1 MPELGKTGATIQ
13 DAARGMKK
21 TAEKPKAHVEKV
33 ADLALSIAKKYIS
46 KEPETVVGVEEEKG
60 EWKVTVEAVERKAV
74 PDTQD
79 LLGRYE
85 IRLNK
90 NGELIG
96 WKQKMIRKRSDR
108 MIPAEEEWVVTG

>member
-1 MPELGKTGATIQ
+1 MT
-13 DAARGMKK
+13 
-21 TAEKPKAHVEKV
+21 VEKIV
-33 ADLALSIAKKYIS
+33 NQSVVIAKNCIR
-46 KEPETVVGVEEEKG
+46 KEPETVTSVEEVEG
-60 EWKVTVEAVERKAV
+60 EWKVTVEVLERKAV

-96 WKQKMIRKRSDR
+96 WTQKIIRRRCDTISPLQTE
-108 MIPAEEEWVVTG
+108 IETT

>member
-1 MPELGKTGATIQ
+1 MTT
-13 DAARGMKK
+13 
-21 TAEKPKAHVEKV
+21 EKPKASVEKITN
-33 ADLALSIAKKYIS
+33 LALAIAKKYIS
-46 KEPETVVGVEEEKG
+46 KEPETVIGIEQKEG
-60 EWKVTVEAVERKAV
+60 EWKVTVEALERKAV

-96 WKQKMIRKRSDR
+96 WTQKMIRKRSDR
-108 MIPAEEEWVVTG
+108 MVPAEEEWVVTG

>member
-1 MPELGKTGATIQ
+1 MATE
-13 DAARGMKK
+13 R
-21 TAEKPKAHVEKV
+21 PKISVEKIT
-33 ADLALSIAKKYIS
+33 DLALAIAKKYIS
-46 KEPETVVGVEEEKG
+46 KEPETIIGIEQKEG
-60 EWKVTVEAVERKAV
+60 EWKVTVEALERKAV

-90 NGELIG
+90 KGELIG

-108 MIPAEEEWVVTG
+108 MTPTEEEWLVTG

>member
-1 MPELGKTGATIQ
+1 M
-13 DAARGMKK
+13 
-21 TAEKPKAHVEKV
+21 TAEKPMAPIEKITN
-33 ADLALSIAKKYIS
+33 LALFIAKKYIS
-46 KEPETVVGVEEEKG
+46 KEPETIIGVEQKEG
-60 EWKVTVEAVERKAV
+60 EWKVTVEALERKAV

-96 WKQKMIRKRSDR
+96 WTQKMIRKRSDR
-108 MIPAEEEWVVTG
+108 MMPAAEEEWVVTA

>member
-1 MPELGKTGATIQ
+1 MTT
-13 DAARGMKK
+13 
-21 TAEKPKAHVEKV
+21 EKPKASVEKITN
-33 ADLALSIAKKYIS
+33 LALAIAKKYIS
-46 KEPETVVGVEEEKG
+46 KEPETVIGIEQKEG
-60 EWKVTVEAVERKAV
+60 EWKVTVEALERKAV

-108 MIPAEEEWVVTG
+108 MVPAEEEWVVTG